1 MNNNENV
8 SFDLD
13 YDFNNK
19 EYSFRLSVDIKKGF
33 KLEDK
38 EFDLEDDFQLVELL
52 RYSEWYTKEIEKDI
66 NVVMNETIYQLIKNY
81 PEWVLGRKKVDKQ
94 FKRYE

>member
-1 MNNNENV
+1 MSKDV

-13 YDFNNK
+13 YDFDNK
-19 EYSFRLSVDIKKGF
+19 EYSFRLSVDIKQTF

-38 EFDLEDDFQLVELL
+38 EFDLEDDFQFIELL
-52 RYSEWYTKEIEKDI
+52 KYSDWYIKEIDKDI
-66 NVVMNETIYQLIKNY
+66 SVAMNETLYQLIKNY
-81 PEWVLGRKKVDKQ
+81 PNWVLGRKEVDKQ

>member
-1 MNNNENV
+1 MNDDGNV

-13 YDFNNK
+13 YDFDNQ
-19 EYSFRLSVDIKKGF
+19 EYSFKLSVDIKKGF
-33 KLEDK
+33 KLKDK

-66 NVVMNETIYQLIKNY
+66 KVVMNETIYQLIKNY
-81 PEWVLGRKKVDKQ
+81 PNWYLGRKEVDTQ

>member
-1 MNNNENV
+1 M
-8 SFDLD
+8 LIIK
-13 YDFNNK
+13 YNK

-52 RYSEWYTKEIEKDI
+52 KYSGWYTKEIEKDI
-66 NVVMNETIYQLIKNY
+66 SVVMNETIYQLIKNY
-81 PEWVLGRKKVDKQ
+81 PNWVLGRKKVDKQ
-94 FKRYE
+94 F

>member
-1 MNNNENV
+1 MMKKDV

-13 YDFNNK
+13 YDFNNE

-52 RYSEWYTKEIEKDI
+52 RYSDWYIKEIEKDI
-66 NVVMNETIYQLIKNY
+66 SVVMNETIYQLIKNY
-81 PEWVLGRKKVDKQ
+81 PNWVLGRKEVDKN